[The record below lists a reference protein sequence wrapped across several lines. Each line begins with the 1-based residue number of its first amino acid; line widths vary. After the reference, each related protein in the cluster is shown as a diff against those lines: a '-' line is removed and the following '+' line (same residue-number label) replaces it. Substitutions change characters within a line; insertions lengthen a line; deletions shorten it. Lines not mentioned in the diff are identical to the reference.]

1 MRSQN
6 LGIQSN
12 QTNTASMRGDSE
24 IRFLNLQR
32 KGCERGVTTAPSRGH
47 VPVSVQCITH
57 PPFFP
62 APAEATR
69 AKREA
74 ESQPSE
80 TPGLMCTSA
89 SFSSSRST
97 MKTCVLPSPP
107 LPSPPLLWTC
117 SPLAPLPIQWAQP
130 PAAFRVS
137 VPYREMQTFKTKLLK
152 KETVLR
158 RLPVFPR
165 SSLIQFQDSMG
176 PP

>member
-1 MRSQN
+1 M
-6 LGIQSN
+6 GIQSN

-62 APAEATR
+62 APTEATR

-89 SFSSSRST
+89 SFSSSKST
-97 MKTCVLPSPP
+97 MKTCVLPLAPAEQPSLAVPSLA
-107 LPSPPLLWTC
+107 LPSLALDLLTLGTT
-117 SPLAPLPIQWAQP
+117 SNP
-130 PAAFRVS
+130 
-137 VPYREMQTFKTKLLK
+137 
-152 KETVLR
+152 
-158 RLPVFPR
+158 
-165 SSLIQFQDSMG
+165 MG
-176 PP
+176 TTPGCL